1 MNPIFTA
8 ELQRVEPQRVVLQ
21 DLLLAAVGEGRARN
35 RSIAFGYFEIA
46 VLIVGGGD
54 EVVVAERIDDVGDEL
69 FVALDRAKLLR
80 AKILRGRHR
89 QMCQALSRAAVP
101 R

>member
-69 FVALDRAKLLR
+69 FVALGRAKLLR

-89 QMCQALSRAAVP
+89 QMCQALSCAAVP